1 VPRKRPVI
9 LVAGDFVLNTHVYAG
24 NRHTP
29 DSPSTLGTQRSNVL
43 GGASL
48 LHDILSHIGQRAA
61 DTDQIP
67 GSFTV
72 KLAHDKPTVSRFPS
86 NRTAYAT
93 WKPYPRFQGSTERVW
108 RIEQALG
115 YGPPLKSQP
124 QPVSTK
130 GTRTNPDILVLDDGA
145 LGFRLNTATKSW
157 PAAIRTKPGS
167 KLKWVVLKMSSPVCQ
182 GDLWRTVSRKL
193 GRKTAVVVSIDDIRR
208 EEVRIAKAISW
219 ERAALD
225 LVREL
230 NTNSALRD
238 LFRCKHIVINF
249 NSDGALYVDNSKPK
263 KPKYRLIYDAK
274 HMEGDWNNTIDGDVI
289 GLMSC
294 LTAGI
299 ASQLGLGKPDIERGV
314 ESGLCAMRR
323 LQLVGHGDM
332 QSDRPGFQFA
342 EIADATLR
350 PHAVYGA
357 VDVPVA
363 TPSKESQ
370 WTILQGSHPATRRQN
385 PLCGV
390 ARRVA
395 LVGPKT
401 LVNIPYAEFGKLF
414 TVDRH
419 EIERLRILH
428 HLIRDYVRND
438 PGEKPLSIAVF
449 GPPGSGK
456 SFGVKQIAKAALGSV
471 PVLEFNLSQFS
482 GPEDLIGALHQVR
495 DKVLEGT
502 MPLVFWDEFDS
513 REYMWLQYLLA
524 PMEDGKFQAGQLT
537 HPIGKCVFV
546 FAGGTSYD
554 MENFGPKESDEEA
567 YRKFRMVKG
576 TDFKSRLSGY
586 LNVLGPNQRQYYD
599 KKQNEWV
606 RDLADTCFP
615 VRRALLVRAGLGVF
629 GNQHLEIDRGVLSAL
644 LEVDRYKHGARSLV
658 KVVGQ
663 MKSSKNQGPFS
674 RSDLP
679 ASEILSM
686 HLDLSSF
693 EAALNRDVEF
703 KVNADDL
710 APHVH
715 DYWRDLGKKNGW
727 HMEYDMPFAE
737 LPEEIKDDNRAAAT
751 RIPQVLE
758 LVGLYVVPK
767 KTPGAASA
775 AVANTIIEDNIEI
788 LAQAEHDGW
797 MDHKRKNGWVYSE
810 QRNDS
815 KKQHN
820 AMIPYNSLYEHDREK
835 DRNSVR
841 KYPELLARA
850 GYKCSATN

>member
-1 VPRKRPVI
+1 MPRKGTSI
-9 LVAGDFVLNTHVYAG
+9 LVAGDVVLDAHIYAG
-24 NRHTP
+24 GRQTP
-29 DSPSTLGTQRSNVL
+29 DSSSALGTRRREAR
-43 GGASL
+43 GGAVL
-48 LHDILSHIGQRAA
+48 LHDILSQGGKRAA
-61 DTDQIP
+61 ETDQVP
-67 GSFTV
+67 GSFTTQ
-72 KLAHDKPTVSRFPS
+72 LAVDEPTEDRFPS
-86 NRTAYAT
+86 DRTSYAV
-93 WKPYPRFQGSTERVW
+93 WKPFPRVPGSAEHVW

-115 YGPPLKSQP
+115 YGPPAESSP
-124 QPVSTK
+124 QTVSST
-130 GTRTNPDILVLDDGA
+130 GTDANPDIVVIDDGA
-145 LGFRLNTATKSW
+145 LGFRLSTSAESW
-157 PAAIRTKPGS
+157 PATVRKSSES
-167 KLKWVVLKMSSPVCQ
+167 KLEWIVLKMSSPICE
-182 GDLWRTVSRKL
+182 GDLWREVSRNL
-193 GRKTAVVVSIDDIRR
+193 GQKTVAVVSIDDIRR
-208 EEVRIAKAISW
+208 EEVRVARAISW

-230 NTNSALRD
+230 NTHPTLQELLR
-238 LFRCKHIVINF
+238 CAHVVINLGT
-249 NSDGALYVDNSKPK
+249 DGALHVDNSGNGEPQ
-263 KPKYRLIYDAK
+263 YRLIYDAR
-274 HMEGDWNNTIDGDVI
+274 HMEGDWRHTIDGDVI

-299 ASQLGLGKPDIERGV
+299 ACHVGLGEPDIQRGIKA
-314 ESGLCAMRR
+314 GLCAMRR
-323 LQLVGHGDM
+323 LRLAGHGDVK
-332 QSDRPGFQFA
+332 SEGPGFPFA
-342 EIADATLR
+342 EIADAILK

-357 VDVPVA
+357 VDVPA
-363 TPSKESQ
+363 KESPDSR
-370 WTILQGSHPATRRQN
+370 WTILQGNHPVTGAEN

-395 LVGPKT
+395 LIGPKA
-401 LVNIPYAEFGKLF
+401 LARIPYAEFGKLF
-414 TVDRH
+414 TVDRQ

-428 HLIRDYVRND
+428 HLIHDYVRND

-456 SFGVKQIAKAALGSV
+456 SFGVKQIAKSTLGDV
-471 PVLEFNLSQFS
+471 PILEFNLSQFS

-502 MPLVFWDEFDS
+502 TPFVFWDEFDS

-524 PMEDGKFQAGQLT
+524 PMEDGRFREGQIT

-554 MENFGPKESDEEA
+554 MESFGPPESDEEA
-567 YRKFRMVKG
+567 YREFRMAKG

-599 KKQNEWV
+599 AERGDRV
-606 RDLADTCFP
+606 RDPEDTCFP

-629 GNQHLEIDRGVLSAL
+629 GDERLQIDRGVLSAL
-644 LEVDRYKHGARSLV
+644 LEVDHYKHGARSLV

-663 MKSSKNQGPFS
+663 MKRDGRQGTFG

-679 ASEILSM
+679 PAEILSM
-686 HLDLSSF
+686 HLDLPSF

-703 KVNADDL
+703 TVSAGDL

-715 DYWRDLGKKNGW
+715 EYWRDLGKKSGW

-737 LPEEIKDDNRAAAT
+737 LPEEIKDDNRAAAA

-767 KTPGAASA
+767 AAPGTASA
-775 AVANTIIEDNIEI
+775 AVVDNIIESNIEI
-788 LAQAEHDGW
+788 LAEAEHDGW
-797 MDHKRKNGWVYSE
+797 MDHKKKNGWVYSE
-810 QRNDS
+810 DRNDD
-815 KKQHN
+815 KKRHN
-820 AMIPYNSLYEHDREK
+820 AMIPYNELYEYDREK
-835 DRNSVR
+835 DRNAVR

-850 GYKCSATN
+850 GYECSPTS